1 MQLMKGSADFNIM
14 SIQTETSSLHRIKAF
29 PIEIYYE
36 RNTDPDDKRIQFGI
50 GLFGIRIGIVFDIT
64 TTG

>member
-1 MQLMKGSADFNIM
+1 MQWMKGSINFNILL
-14 SIQTETSSLHRIKAF
+14 IETDTSSLQRIKIYPF
-29 PIEIYYE
+29 EIYYE

-64 TTG
+64 NTG